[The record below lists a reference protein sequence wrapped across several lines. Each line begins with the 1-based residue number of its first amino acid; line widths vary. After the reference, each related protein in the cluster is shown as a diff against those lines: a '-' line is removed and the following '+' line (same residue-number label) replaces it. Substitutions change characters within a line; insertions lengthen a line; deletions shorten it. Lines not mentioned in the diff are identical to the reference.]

1 MMSLV
6 AATAAMKQDILSNIL
21 AGIPLCKDS
30 STLHMQ
36 YAKPVIDGKYL
47 SKELAEHAPQYTIEG
62 DSSKWYSI
70 VMIDVD
76 APNPAN
82 PTSSPYLHYILE
94 NIKADDPA
102 HFDVIED
109 YAAVTPP
116 EGTYTPN
123 SINGIQSFLGKHRY
137 VSLLL
142 EQRGNIAPSGPL
154 TSSRRGFDVLGYV
167 RDKDVCIA
175 DSITFISSPSRRHE
189 RHTP

>member
-1 MMSLV
+1 MLVLPSMMTLV

-102 HFDVIED
+102 HFDVIEE

-116 EGTYTPN
+116 E
-123 SINGIQSFLGKHRY
+123 GKHRY

-167 RDKDVCIA
+167 HDKDVCIA

-189 RHTP
+189 RHAP